1 MFRFDAGARRPAEY
15 SILVE
20 PRPAGPAIGVY
31 AGLPITERVVDLFG
45 RRFSYVGVACR
56 RRDGQFEVTSL
67 KPGEFIVQPG
77 LVYCLERAN
86 PASQDAAK
94 SDRSDVNP
102 PPQLRA

>member
-1 MFRFDAGARRPAEY
+1 MFLMDRLAPAMHPPEPGRTSLVAPRWRDRMFRFDAGARRPAEY

-56 RRDGQFEVTSL
+56 RRDGQFEVASL
-67 KPGEFIVQPG
+67 KPGEF
-77 LVYCLERAN
+77 
-86 PASQDAAK
+86 
-94 SDRSDVNP
+94 
-102 PPQLRA
+102 